1 MLGRRTVHA
10 FALVTTLIAAQ
21 LAVRSVVAHVH
32 LQADAHASEV
42 AASR

>member
-10 FALVTTLIAAQ
+10 FVLMTTLIAAQ
-21 LAVRSVVAHVH
+21 LAARSVLAHVQ
-32 LQADAHASEV
+32 LEAGEGEV